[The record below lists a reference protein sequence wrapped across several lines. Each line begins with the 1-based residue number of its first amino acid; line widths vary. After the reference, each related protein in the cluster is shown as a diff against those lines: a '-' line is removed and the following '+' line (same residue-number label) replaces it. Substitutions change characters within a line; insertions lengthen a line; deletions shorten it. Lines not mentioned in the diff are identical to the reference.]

1 MEKHTM
7 FIDGRT
13 VSRRYQFSQINL
25 QITAKTST
33 EFFLKLNQV
42 FLKLKEKGK
51 VQYQKRIDKWVGRVL
66 EFFCQI

>member
-51 VQYQKRIDKWVGRVL
+51 V
-66 EFFCQI
+66 

>member
-1 MEKHTM
+1 M

-13 VSRRYQFSQINL
+13 VSRRYQFFQINL

-33 EFFLKLNQV
+33 EFFLKLNRV

-51 VQYQKRIDKWVGRVL
+51 VQYQKRIDKMGGEGVVIL
-66 EFFCQI
+66 LPDINLL